1 MQIPPPPFFPVIVI
15 HLVDKYPDTQMS
27 SIKIYPPQQLP
38 NEGVT
43 DVQFSIWREELEV
56 YLECE
61 NKFRKFLPGGT
72 YDNWKAAEE
81 NEKRIISH
89 KAPDTAD
96 SLPDIRRDLRQFIV
110 IVAKYI
116 HQDYYNPIIRHSTSL
131 EWIFKKIRE
140 DFDIQQQGIHFL
152 NLLDLS
158 YDATGQT
165 TPIGFYNQYR
175 SMVIGNL
182 AKKDTKIQWK
192 NETLKEDEKL
202 TASHEDLILLN
213 VLMLIHPK
221 LPGYIREQYSHRMGE
236 GTRIMDFKTEILSK
250 CKQYINEI
258 NGTTSTTSDTEDSP
272 QCNYMSTNRGSFRGN
287 NRQQHQQRR
296 YQQPNSFQRQRPTA
310 ASSEAPPFCRVCHL
324 QGLSRT
330 VYTSHYLGQQS
341 CPSLSSKDKQML
353 TTRIGQQL
361 NALSLEEDDDDII
374 KEYGYTEQDS
384 ITQPIDEIQVNKNIN
399 GKIFNYSKELN
410 LTDIQHNSNFST
422 TPNLNYIMPVPT
434 QTLTVTDAN
443 NKPCHLDI
451 DSGATVSYAKHSTV
465 IAHGFQIRPNSQ
477 LSNLADGHTKLESI
491 GEIKETFYRNNWSVT
506 FHAIVTRNL
515 HCDFVAGTNF
525 MKENSVI
532 QDITSNSITV
542 HKKYTV
548 SETSKSLILPTQPN
562 NLLLQNSHLNV
573 ILPNKEIEIKVPYK
587 DDTLLAV
594 QPWHQNKSQEWPE
607 PQICSVSNGQI
618 KIKNQ
623 SKEPIILK
631 KSNKV
636 QVRTLSDN
644 TTNPQFFNMDRKL
657 EEKKDQDNTGNIEIN
672 EEDVDPEIL
681 RYVKDINHT
690 YKDVFNNDLSVGYNH
705 RFGKHIVELNWASP
719 SRPPASKV
727 QNINYDFETKKLL
740 QEVCDDLTQKGVLA
754 IPQDYNVNIQY
765 CSPSFLV
772 RKQKAKNKAKNELS
786 VEDVRL
792 VVNFSKL
799 NGFLKNMPTIVTK
812 PKDIFSQLG
821 KWNFIITLDLQSGF
835 FQNHMSMTDA
845 EWLGITTPFG
855 GTRFLKRSGQGLI
868 GQSEELDELLSKI
881 LGPEMKEGKVARI
894 ADDIYVGG
902 RTQMET
908 INNYRDVLQKFQASN
923 IKISA
928 SKTKVFLKSVD
939 ILGWIWKQGGYLSPS
954 PHRVN
959 ALKNTK
965 HTDINNVK
973 DLRSYIGLYKT
984 LLPASPNLTLILNPF
999 DIEVSDRESKDLIN
1013 WNRDLISKFQEATAA
1028 LDNLQ
1033 TLYLPAPED
1042 QLLIE
1047 CDAAKS
1053 PPGLGHT
1060 VYAIINQKK
1069 IPVAFHSVKLSENH
1083 QKWMACELEALA
1095 FSCAINAEY
1104 ELLKECK
1111 KPIIISP
1118 DSKTVADAVKKIQK
1132 GHYSASP
1139 RIQSLITNINR
1150 IPIIVQLA
1158 SGKTNQN
1165 VSSDYQSRHPSKCE
1179 TQHCSIC
1186 NFVNDTSDSVLL
1198 PSINNIEP
1206 DKSMNNKKAWNDI
1219 QDQQKPTKEAKY
1231 LIKSGKTPSKVSG
1244 KIQSE
1249 IRRLC
1254 TIAKLTKE
1262 NLLIV
1267 ESQPN
1272 KFSSVK
1278 NELIVIPQSHLPAL
1292 LWQLHNKLQHP
1303 SKSQLKSNFDKSFY
1317 SVGLT
1322 AAMENLY
1329 NDCFYCCTQKKI
1341 PDISYHQTLTDVTA
1355 PGLYFHG
1362 DVIRRQSQYI
1372 FIARDHFSSYTSAK
1386 IIKSESHKELKE
1398 AIISTILP
1406 LKLSGKC
1413 TLKVDNA
1420 TGFVPLLNNKDP
1432 DLEKLQIKIVQTD
1445 QFNKNANAVVDKGC
1459 FEIEQELKRV
1469 EPDGRPISNTTLQIA
1484 ITRLNEKLRRKGQ
1497 ISSYEIHFNR
1507 DMHTGT
1513 SLNLNYEKI
1522 RREQIETRNLA
1533 NQKHNSS
1540 LPIQIKQNPQPGDI
1554 VTAADKYEKHK
1565 AKNIYMVAETND
1577 QKVTIQKIL
1586 HPHSKNP
1593 TIRAKQYITTNDRIH
1608 VTKSFQN
1615 RNVIS
1620 KSEKKQSKPIWNPV
1634 REIPRDDDDD
1644 DVFMSNDEK
1653 NHQKQYQAFIRP
1665 QTTEN
1670 IRPQLYQSLDKEI
1683 ENQRIQASHE
1693 LKRAKSLEN
1702 VNKSSNTPRTSSRA
1716 QNIAAKQKISSIYN
1730 KKAKIPQ
1737 TDGLNKDSD
1746 SPLSTSPCPVKRK
1759 TRLSSTTENFLDGN
1773 VDDNRS
1779 ETSEKSS
1786 IEWDYSDMNEHL
1798 DTDDIFP
1805 QQPLDDSFMNPP
1817 LNLTATNVNV
1827 DTNRVY
1833 DFTSLLTTISST
1845 VRNISGLPHPEVD
1858 NKKKGDA
1865 NH

>member
-1 MQIPPPPFFPVIVI
+1 
-15 HLVDKYPDTQMS
+15 MS

-61 NKFRKFLPGGT
+61 DKFRKFLPGGT
-72 YDNWKAAEE
+72 YDTWKAAEE
-81 NEKRIISH
+81 NEKRITVF
-89 KAPDTAD
+89 KPPDTAEK
-96 SLPDIRRDLRQFIV
+96 LPDIRRDLRQFIV

-116 HQDYYNPIIRHSTSL
+116 HQDYYNPIVRHSTSL
-131 EWIFKKIRE
+131 QWIFQRIRE

-152 NLLDLS
+152 NLLDQS
-158 YDATGQT
+158 YDITGQT

-175 SMVIGNL
+175 SIIIGNL
-182 AKKDTKIQWK
+182 AKQGTKIEWK
-192 NETLKEDEKL
+192 NEVLKEDEKL

-221 LPGYIREQYSHRMGE
+221 LPNYIREHYAHRMGE
-236 GTRIMDFKTEILSK
+236 GKRIMDFKTEILSK
-250 CKQYINEI
+250 CKQYLNDI
-258 NGTTSTTSDTEDSP
+258 NGTSSTVSDTEDSP
-272 QCNYMSTNRGSFRGN
+272 QCNYVSTNRGNFRGN
-287 NRQQHQQRR
+287 YRQQQQRR
-296 YQQPNSFQRQRPTA
+296 YQQPNSFQRQKPAAA
-310 ASSEAPPFCRVCHL
+310 ASNEAPPFCRVCHL
-324 QGLSRT
+324 QGLSRSI
-330 VYTSHYLGQQS
+330 YTSHYLGQQS

-353 TTRIGQQL
+353 TTRISQQL
-361 NALSLEEDDDDII
+361 NALSLEEDENDDII
-374 KEYGYTEQDS
+374 KEYGYIEQET
-384 ITQPIDEIQVNKNIN
+384 INQPTDEIQVNRNIN
-399 GKIFNYSKELN
+399 GKYINNSKDLN
-410 LTDIQHNSNFST
+410 LKDIQHNSNFSH

-434 QTLTVTDAN
+434 QTLTVTDIN
-443 NKPCHLDI
+443 NKQCHLDI

-477 LSNLADGHTKLESI
+477 LSNLADGHTKLASI

-525 MKENSVI
+525 MKENSII
-532 QDITSNSITV
+532 QDINSNSITV

-573 ILPNKEIEIKVPYK
+573 ILPNKEIEIKVPHK
-587 DDTLLAV
+587 DETLLAV
-594 QPWHQNKSQEWPE
+594 QPWHQNKSQKWPQ
-607 PQICSVSNGQI
+607 PQICSVFNGQI
-618 KIKNQ
+618 KIKNDCR
-623 SKEPIILK
+623 EPIIVK
-631 KSNKV
+631 KSSTV
-636 QVRTLSDN
+636 QVRTLSEN
-644 TTNPQFFNMDRKL
+644 TTKPQIINMDMNL
-657 EEKKDQDNTGNIEIN
+657 EDKKDQDNTGNIEIN

-681 RYVKDINHT
+681 RYVRDINHT

-719 SRPPASKV
+719 SRPQASKV

-740 QEVCDDLTQKGVLA
+740 QEVCDDLTKKGVLG

-772 RKQKAKNKAKNELS
+772 RKQKAKNKAKNEIS
-786 VEDVRL
+786 TDDVRL

-821 KWNFIITLDLQSGF
+821 KWNFIITMDLHSGF
-835 FQNHMSMTDA
+835 FQNHMAMTDA
-845 EWLGITTPFG
+845 QWLGITTPFG

-868 GQSEELDELLSKI
+868 SQSEELDELLGKI
-881 LGPEMKEGKVARI
+881 LGQEMKNGKVARI

-902 RTQMET
+902 GTQRET
-908 INNYRDVLQKFQASN
+908 VNNYRDVLQKFQAAN

-965 HTDINNVK
+965 YTDINNVK
-973 DLRSYIGLYKT
+973 DMRSYIGLYKT

-999 DIEVSDRESKDLIN
+999 DIEVSDRESKETID
-1013 WNRDLISKFQEATAA
+1013 WNRNLISKFQEATAA

-1033 TLYLPAPED
+1033 TLYLPSPDD
-1042 QLLIE
+1042 QILIE

-1053 PPGLGHT
+1053 PPGIGHT

-1069 IPVAFHSVKLSENH
+1069 LPVAFHSQKLSENH

-1095 FSCAINAEY
+1095 FSSAIHAEY

-1111 KPIIISP
+1111 KPVIISP

-1132 GHYSASP
+1132 GNYSASP

-1150 IPIIVQLA
+1150 IPIVVQLA
-1158 SGKTNQN
+1158 SGKNQQN
-1165 VSSDYQSRHPSKCE
+1165 ISSDYQSRHPSNCNTE
-1179 TQHCSIC
+1179 HCSIC
-1186 NFVNDTSDSVLL
+1186 NFVNETSDSILL
-1198 PSINNIEP
+1198 PSINSIEP
-1206 DKSMNNKKAWNDI
+1206 ESMHNKTAWNEI
-1219 QDQQKPTKEAKY
+1219 QNQQKATKEAKY

-1254 TIAKLTKE
+1254 TIAKLNKN

-1278 NELIVIPQSHLPAL
+1278 IELTVIPQTHLPAL

-1303 SKSQLKSNFDKSFY
+1303 SKAQLKSNFDKSFY
-1317 SVGLT
+1317 SVGLS

-1329 NDCFYCCTQKKI
+1329 NDCFFCATQKKI
-1341 PDISYHQTLTDVTA
+1341 PEISYHKTLTDVSV

-1372 FIARDHFSSYTSAK
+1372 FIVRDHFSSYTSAK
-1386 IIKSESHKELKE
+1386 IIRSENHKELRD
-1398 AIISTILP
+1398 AIMNTILP

-1420 TGFVPLLNNKDP
+1420 TGFLPLLNNKDP

-1445 QFNKNANAVVDKGC
+1445 VFNKNENAVVDKGC
-1459 FEIEQELKRV
+1459 FEIEQELKRI
-1469 EPDGRPISNTTLQIA
+1469 EPDGRPISNTTLQLA
-1484 ITRLNEKLRRKGQ
+1484 VTRLNQKLRRKGQ
-1497 ISSYEIHFNR
+1497 ISSYEMQFNR
-1507 DMHTGT
+1507 DMNTGT
-1513 SLNLNYEKI
+1513 NLNLNYEKI
-1522 RREQIETRNLA
+1522 REQQLETRNVA
-1533 NQKHNSS
+1533 NQKHNASI
-1540 LPIQIKQNPQPGDI
+1540 PAQTKQNPQPGDI
-1554 VTAADKYEKHK
+1554 VIAADKSDKHK
-1565 AKNIYMVAETND
+1565 AKNIYMVAKSND
-1577 QKVTIQKIL
+1577 QQVTIQKIL
-1586 HPHSKNP
+1586 HPHSSNP
-1593 TIRAKQYITTNDRIH
+1593 TIRSKQYVTTNDRIH
-1608 VTKSFQN
+1608 LTKSFYQQKTKESDKKK
-1615 RNVIS
+1615 IS
-1620 KSEKKQSKPIWNPV
+1620 KPLWNPI

-1644 DVFMSNDEK
+1644 LAVCMSSNNV
-1653 NHQKQYQAFIRP
+1653 NHEKQYEAFIRP
-1665 QTTEN
+1665 QNTDNT
-1670 IRPQLYQSLDKEI
+1670 RPQVYQNLDKDLEI
-1683 ENQRIQASHE
+1683 QRVHASNE
-1693 LKRAKSLEN
+1693 LQRAKSQEN
-1702 VNKSSNTPRTSSRA
+1702 VNTSTTLRKSSRA
-1716 QNIAAKQKISSIYN
+1716 QNIAAKKKISSMYT
-1730 KKAKIPQ
+1730 KKTNIPQ
-1737 TDGLNKDSD
+1737 TDGLNTESD
-1746 SPLSTSPCPVKRK
+1746 SPLSTSPCQNKHRN
-1759 TRLSSTTENFLDGN
+1759 RLSSTAPNFLDEN
-1773 VDDNRS
+1773 NDDNRS
-1779 ETSEKSS
+1779 ETSDKSS
-1786 IEWDYSDMNEHL
+1786 VEWDYSDINEHI
-1798 DTDDIFP
+1798 DTDDVFP
-1805 QQPLDDSFMNPP
+1805 QQPLNDSFMNPP
-1817 LNLTATNVNV
+1817 LNLTATDINV

-1833 DFTSLLTTISST
+1833 DFTALLTTISST
-1845 VRNISGLPHPEVD
+1845 VRNLSGHPQTDVD
-1858 NKKKGDA
+1858 
-1865 NH
+1865 H